1 MVERDCDS
9 GDPSSIPGQDMF
21 SRGALVEDGDDLG
34 QVSSWF
40 NKEQSYN
47 FFGISEI
54 LSLNKVD
61 PLHAE
66 KERLCYT
73 NE

>member
-1 MVERDCDS
+1 
-9 GDPSSIPGQDMF
+9 MF

>member
-1 MVERDCDS
+1 L
-9 GDPSSIPGQDMF
+9 
-21 SRGALVEDGDDLG
+21 SRGALEDGDDLG
-34 QVSSWF
+34 QVSPWF

-54 LSLNKVD
+54 SSLNKVD

-66 KERLCYT
+66 KEI
-73 NE
+73 